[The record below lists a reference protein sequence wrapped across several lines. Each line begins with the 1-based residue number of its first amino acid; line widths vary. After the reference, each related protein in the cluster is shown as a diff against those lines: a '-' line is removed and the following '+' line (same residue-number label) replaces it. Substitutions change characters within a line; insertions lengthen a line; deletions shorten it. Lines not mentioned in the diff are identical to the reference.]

1 LIKTVDGIMYLY
13 YVIFVPWAGGLFC
26 TIKNLN
32 LNLSIF
38 YSFGLKQPGNE
49 SAIFHIAV

>member
-1 LIKTVDGIMYLY
+1 MYSFVFVY

-32 LNLSIF
+32 LNLGIIYGMS
-38 YSFGLKQPGNE
+38 SKK
-49 SAIFHIAV
+49 IAHFVPIG